1 LIIIFV
7 DLDVNSSK
15 GDDVSIPLCLEFG
28 NTSTKKYGVVPLTHL
43 NSAVLILVFVNMILL
58 WPTIGMAI
66 SISVGCMEK
75 WWAWTFAFQ
84 KEENSFIESARV

>member
-1 LIIIFV
+1 MLIPRRV
-7 DLDVNSSK
+7 MMCQYHYALNLE
-15 GDDVSIPLCLEFG
+15 IPVQ
-28 NTSTKKYGVVPLTHL
+28 KKYGVVPLTHL